1 MPRGRSLHDDV
12 GCASAVGRTSDKD
25 NRRGKEAPPPPL
37 VLCVRTTTVPRTRPQ
52 VAATPR
58 GNKRAKL
65 LAEAAG
71 RRAAKNMGA
80 VAALLIRIE
89 VAAAAP
95 LIRIEAALSPPWP
108 SSSVSAVS
116 PSSTGRDG
124 GLCLRP
130 PPSPPQAQI
139 QSPVKTPCDLV

>member
-1 MPRGRSLHDDV
+1 MPWGRSLHDNV
-12 GCASAVGRTSDKD
+12 GCASTVGRTSDKD
-25 NRRGKEAPPPPL
+25 NRRGKEAPPPPPAS
-37 VLCVRTTTVPRTRPQ
+37 CAGTTTMSRTRPQ
-52 VAATPR
+52 VAAAPR

-71 RRAAKNMGA
+71 RDCCSPHPHRG
-80 VAALLIRIE
+80 RSCCS
-89 VAAAAP
+89 P
-95 LIRIEAALSPPWP
+95 HPDRGSTSPPWS
-108 SSSVSAVS
+108 SSSVAAVS